1 MGVEIDT
8 LLLDF
13 PKACKREYLE
23 SAGVGLDRFIPDHK
37 LVESAHLL
45 YNLVARTH
53 VEVVRVG
60 ELYLRADL
68 LEILSGNSSLDR
80 CRGSDIHEYR
90 RLDIA
95 VHGFHVGAL
104 RSSFHFQNFIHNA
117 FHPFS

>member
-1 MGVEIDT
+1 M
-8 LLLDF
+8 
-13 PKACKREYLE
+13 LE
-23 SAGVGLDRFIPDHK
+23 SSTCA
-37 LVESAHLL
+37 
-45 YNLVARTH
+45 
-53 VEVVRVG
+53 
-60 ELYLRADL
+60 ADL
-68 LEILSGNSSLDR
+68 LEILSGNGSLDR